1 MNLEAI
7 SLRIANGENV
17 SSSELLPHLCLEQ
30 REQRANVNLLLAKAY
45 QETGRKSDL
54 QQAKVFIERAWLL
67 SRFSRGLLPLYL
79 QIHSS
84 LDDIAGIRD
93 AYKRVG
99 MKMAS
104 RGNIREAI
112 RYFDL
117 WQYAYVEFRNLD
129 KYEYDFDILD
139 CVDRLAQPYRLSP
152 PFRRGVLKDGK
163 IRVAYL
169 VKGINELGSVLVKI
183 NLLFARFHDRSRVD
197 PVFFVPES
205 ENSVV
210 ESAVGRE
217 HLELFKSYGCEV
229 RMPKETA
236 FEKRLLAVGKM
247 INDVR
252 PDVLITSAA
261 LADFEHY
268 FITSLRPAP
277 WIIGLVQ
284 GPPQQFSPLNLD
296 WGVAWSKHPLIDTPV
311 SCSLID
317 FELEFPER
325 NGLVPYG
332 RHEVGI
338 PESALVMASAGRCV
352 KFQEPEFWQAIF
364 DLLADHPQTY
374 YLALGVEESQ
384 VPFLSSML
392 TAEIRSRIRFV
403 GWQGKE
409 YLRSLCLADIFI
421 DTFPSGG
428 GVTLIDAIALG
439 IPALAF
445 KNDYLRAYDQT
456 DWSPAEEFVMPEIV
470 APHGNF
476 AEMKRMATRLI
487 ENEEYRRDIALRCQ
501 EQLRQRRSN
510 PERAVRACEDIYL
523 RVLERELSAG
533 KSRTA
538 SRWIA
543 GPVRQLTKVL
553 RRGERMLDRIAE
565 RKS

>member
-7 SLRIANGENV
+7 LLRIANGENV
-17 SSSELLPHLCLEQ
+17 SSSELLPHLCLEL

-45 QETGRKSDL
+45 QQTGRKAGL
-54 QQAKVFIERAWLL
+54 QQARVFIQRAWLL
-67 SRFSRGLLPLYL
+67 SRFSRELLPLYL

-93 AYKRVG
+93 AYKRGG

-112 RYFDL
+112 RYFNL
-117 WQYAYVEFRNLD
+117 WQYAYAEFRNLD
-129 KYEYDFDILD
+129 RYEYDFDILD
-139 CVDRLAQPYRLSP
+139 FMDRLAKPYRFSP
-152 PFRRGVLKDGK
+152 PLRRDVLSDGK

-183 NLLFARFHDRSRVD
+183 NLLFARFHDRSRVE
-197 PVFFVPES
+197 PIFFVPES

-210 ESAVGRE
+210 ESPVGRE
-217 HLELFKSYGCEV
+217 HLELFKSYGCGV
-229 RMPKETA
+229 RMPKVTA

-247 INDVR
+247 INDAR
-252 PDVLITSAA
+252 PDVLITSAV
-261 LADFEHY
+261 LASFEHY

-284 GPPQQFSPLNLD
+284 GPPQQFSSLNLD

-317 FELEFPER
+317 MELELPER
-325 NGLVPYG
+325 NALVPYG

-338 PESALVMASAGRCV
+338 PERALIMASAGRYV
-352 KFQEPEFWQAIF
+352 KFQEPEFWKAIL

-374 YLALGVEESQ
+374 YLALGIEESQ
-384 VPFLSSML
+384 IPFLSSML
-392 TAEIRSRIRFV
+392 TAEIRSRIRFL

-428 GVTLIDAIALG
+428 GATLIDAIALG
-439 IPALAF
+439 IPVLAF
-445 KNDYLRAYDQT
+445 KNDYLRPYDQT
-456 DWSPAEEFVMPEIV
+456 DWSPAEEFDMREIV
-470 APHGNF
+470 APRGDF
-476 AEMKRMATRLI
+476 AEM
-487 ENEEYRRDIALRCQ
+487 
-501 EQLRQRRSN
+501 
-510 PERAVRACEDIYL
+510 
-523 RVLERELSAG
+523 
-533 KSRTA
+533 
-538 SRWIA
+538 
-543 GPVRQLTKVL
+543 
-553 RRGERMLDRIAE
+553 
-565 RKS
+565 